1 MVYSFQNKL
10 ILITGATSGMGLVAA
25 ENIIE
30 SGGRVIVTG
39 RDESKLCVLSE
50 KYGSA
55 IVALKNDSSSF
66 NTGAMLAQAVAKHGN
81 LDGLWLNA
89 AIARLDSLDEI
100 TDEIYNQVM
109 DVNVKGPILQI
120 SALSQYLNDH
130 ASIVITSSS
139 SVYEGAAATSLY
151 AASKGAVSA
160 AARVWA
166 RELAPRNIR
175 VNTLVP
181 GPIETSFR
189 RFLPE
194 EAKSEFEQFV
204 VGQVPLG
211 RSGTAQEA
219 ANVALFL
226 LSEYSSYITG
236 SEIPVDG
243 GLTMR

>member
-1 MVYSFQNKL
+1 MYNFQNKL

-25 ENIIE
+25 ENVIE
-30 SGGRVIVTG
+30 SGGKVIVTG
-39 RDESKLCVLSE
+39 RNESKLSDLSE
-50 KYGSA
+50 KYGSC
-55 IVALKNDSSSF
+55 IVALKADSTSPT
-66 NTGAMLAQAVAKHGN
+66 TGAMLAEIVAKHGG

-89 AIARLDSLDEI
+89 AIARLDNLDEI
-100 TDEIYNQVM
+100 TDGIYDQVM
-109 DVNVKGPILQI
+109 DVNVKGPMLQI
-120 SALSQYLNDH
+120 SALSKHLNNN

-151 AASKGAVSA
+151 AASKAAVSA

-181 GPIETSFR
+181 GPIETNFR

-194 EAKSEFEQFV
+194 EAKSGFEQFV
-204 VGQVPLG
+204 IGQVPLG

-226 LSEYSSYITG
+226 LSEHSSYITG

-243 GLTMR
+243 GLIMR

>member
-1 MVYSFQNKL
+1 MYSFQNKL

-25 ENIIE
+25 KNVME
-30 SGGRVIVTG
+30 SGGKAIVTG
-39 RDESKLCVLSE
+39 RNESKLSDLSD
-50 KYGSA
+50 KYGSS
-55 IVALKNDSSSF
+55 IVTLKNDSASPS
-66 NTGAMLAQAVAKHGN
+66 TGTILAEIVEKHGC

-89 AIARLDSLDEI
+89 AIARLDNLDEI
-100 TDEIYNQVM
+100 TDDIYNHVM
-109 DVNVKGPILQI
+109 NVNVRGPILQLA
-120 SALSQYLNDH
+120 SLSKHLNNN

-151 AASKGAVSA
+151 AASKGAVLA

-181 GPIETSFR
+181 GPIETNFR

-194 EAKSEFEQFV
+194 EAKSGFEEFV
-204 VGQVPLG
+204 IGQVPL
-211 RSGTAQEA
+211 RRLGTAQEA

-243 GLTMR
+243 GLIMR

>member
-181 GPIETSFR
+181 GPIETNFR

>member
-1 MVYSFQNKL
+1 MYNFQNKL
-10 ILITGATSGMGLVAA
+10 ILITGATSGMGLAA
-25 ENIIE
+25 AKNVIE
-30 SGGRVIVTG
+30 AGGKVIVTG
-39 RDESKLCVLSE
+39 RNESKLRELSE
-50 KYGSA
+50 TYGSS
-55 IVALKNDSSSF
+55 IVALKNDSGSST
-66 NTGAMLAQAVAKHGN
+66 TGSMLAETIAKYGN

-89 AIARLDSLDEI
+89 AIARLDNLDEI
-100 TDEIYNQVM
+100 TDAIYDQVM
-109 DVNVKGPILQI
+109 NVNVRGPLLQI
-120 SALSQYLNDH
+120 AALSKHLNNN

-166 RELAPRNIR
+166 KELAPRNIR

-181 GPIETSFR
+181 GPIETNFR

-194 EAKSEFEQFV
+194 DAKSGFEQFV

-226 LSEYSSYITG
+226 LSEHASYITG

-243 GLTMR
+243 GLIMR

>member
-1 MVYSFQNKL
+1 MYNFQNKL

-30 SGGRVIVTG
+30 FGGKVIVTG
-39 RDESKLCVLSE
+39 RNESKLSELSK
-50 KYGSA
+50 KYGQN
-55 IVALKNDSSSF
+55 IVALKNDSASPE
-66 NTGAMLAQAVAKHGN
+66 TGTILAETVAKHGR

-89 AIARLDSLDEI
+89 AIARLGNFDEI
-100 TDEIYNQVM
+100 TDEIYAQVM
-109 DVNVKGPILQI
+109 DINVKGPILQVA
-120 SALSQYLNDH
+120 ALSKHLNNS
-130 ASIVITSSS
+130 ASIIVTSSS

-160 AARVWA
+160 AARAWA

-181 GPIETSFR
+181 GPIETNFR

-194 EAKSEFEQFV
+194 EAKSGFEKFV
-204 VGQVPLG
+204 IDQVPLG

-226 LSEYSSYITG
+226 LSPHSSYITG

-243 GLTMR
+243 GLIMR